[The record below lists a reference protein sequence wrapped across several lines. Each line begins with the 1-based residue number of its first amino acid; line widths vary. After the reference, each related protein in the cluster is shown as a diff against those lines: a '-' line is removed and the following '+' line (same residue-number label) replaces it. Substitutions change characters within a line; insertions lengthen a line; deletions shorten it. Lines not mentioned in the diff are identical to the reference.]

1 MFSERSLRG
10 PIWWEA
16 GARGKQISSR
26 PISSLIWPYRG
37 NNEPLRCCLSPTRDL
52 SPPPTNLHSQ
62 TVCFA
67 FTYTYNLKESFRS
80 WIRSAPPPPPSLQDF
95 YWSFPHQWCRMMS
108 FLWTQTRKKKSF
120 ILELE
125 VAQSFI
131 CNAVLVVQPLW
142 SKQPLG
148 SHVVYIIIIDFRRR
162 DYTSALD
169 MVMFSSTSARQ
180 LMSDKATPPSPRGRQ
195 QRVTAGNYQTL
206 WISVTFQS
214 NLPASCKRFLLCLV
228 PPSSSEQSGHIC
240 VRQSSTGD
248 FRHQKMDGNVSA
260 LNKYTQQLPSVPP
273 SSQQMLQLGRVFSP
287 MVQCG
292 STFVYLSTHSRTCLE
307 WMRILDVARSGA
319 RAYVCVGGGPRW
331 RRLPKPPSCTRW
343 GCVTPL

>member
-108 FLWTQTRKKKSF
+108 FLWTQTRKKSLSSLSWKS
-120 ILELE
+120 LSH
-125 VAQSFI
+125 SF
-131 CNAVLVVQPLW
+131 
-142 SKQPLG
+142 
-148 SHVVYIIIIDFRRR
+148 
-162 DYTSALD
+162 
-169 MVMFSSTSARQ
+169 
-180 LMSDKATPPSPRGRQ
+180 
-195 QRVTAGNYQTL
+195 VT
-206 WISVTFQS
+206 
-214 NLPASCKRFLLCLV
+214 LCLLF
-228 PPSSSEQSGHIC
+228 SRS
-240 VRQSSTGD
+240 D
-248 FRHQKMDGNVSA
+248 
-260 LNKYTQQLPSVPP
+260 LN
-273 SSQQMLQLGRVFSP
+273 
-287 MVQCG
+287 
-292 STFVYLSTHSRTCLE
+292 SRLVH
-307 WMRILDVARSGA
+307 M
-319 RAYVCVGGGPRW
+319 
-331 RRLPKPPSCTRW
+331 
-343 GCVTPL
+343 